1 MNMIVAHI
9 QASETPKYG
18 DNARSTHEIAPTQV
32 SVRNHQILI
41 ILLSAITPRE
51 GAQIA
56 TSNAPI
62 ITAAENIASAV
73 HSEPRI
79 FVEIP
84 FASAKRYANHA
95 GKTAVVTDVSK
106 ALLPQSYAQYP
117 RTRWSSAIP
126 RTHILRLS

>member
-1 MNMIVAHI
+1 MNMIVAQIHAI
-9 QASETPKYG
+9 ETPKYG
-18 DNARSTHEIAPTQV
+18 DSASSTQEIEPTKV

-41 ILLSAITPRE
+41 ILLSAITPSE
-51 GAQIA
+51 GAHIA

-84 FASAKRYANHA
+84 FASANKYANHA

-117 RTRWSSAIP
+117 RTRWSSAMP
-126 RTHILRLS
+126 RTEFNRL

>member
-1 MNMIVAHI
+1 M
-9 QASETPKYG
+9 
-18 DNARSTHEIAPTQV
+18 
-32 SVRNHQILI
+32 I
-41 ILLSAITPRE
+41 ILRSAITPRE

-62 ITAAENIASAV
+62 ITAPENIASAV

-79 FVEIP
+79 LVEIP
-84 FASAKRYANHA
+84 FASANRYANHA

-117 RTRWSSAIP
+117 RTRWSSAML
-126 RTHILRLS
+126 RTEFHRL